1 MTASPPP
8 RIAPDE
14 LAGRL
19 PAPERL
25 LVLVDFDGTL
35 SEIVPEPDAAR
46 PVDGAVAAL
55 AALADRCPV
64 AIVSGR
70 PVADLRRRLD
80 PDLPVT
86 LAGGHGAEVATPDGR
101 ERALSDP
108 AAVATTLDRLE
119 ADLADLV
126 DPAAGWVLERK
137 PTSLA
142 VHHRKVADPEP
153 TLAAVRDRMRRDLDA
168 PPGFAL
174 LDGKAVTELRPA
186 GVDKGGVV
194 DHLVAEHPDRHV
206 LVVGDDVTDE
216 DAFAA
221 AIARGGT
228 AVLVADTPRPS
239 RAIWRLRDPRE
250 VVTLLSHLAGPDL
263 SHSP

>member
-1 MTASPPP
+1 MNATSPP

-14 LAGRL
+14 LARRL
-19 PAPERL
+19 PPTDDL
-25 LVLVDFDGTL
+25 LVLIDFDGTL

-46 PVDGAVAAL
+46 PVEGAVAAL

-80 PDLPVT
+80 PSLRVT
-86 LAGGHGAEVATPDGR
+86 LAGGHGAEVATPDGH

-108 AAVATTLDRLE
+108 AAVAATLDRLE
-119 ADLADLV
+119 QDLTALV
-126 DPAAGWVLERK
+126 DPAAGWRLERK

-142 VHHRKVADPEP
+142 VHHRQVADPEP

-186 GVDKGGVV
+186 DVDKGGVV
-194 DHLVAEHPDRHV
+194 DHLVVQHPDRHV

-221 AIARGGT
+221 AAARGGT
-228 AVLVADTPRPS
+228 PVLVADAPRPS
-239 RAIWRLRDPRE
+239 GAIWRLRDPHE
-250 VVTLLSHLAGPDL
+250 VVTLLSLLAGPDL
-263 SHSP
+263 SHSL